1 LSTEIHEQTNIRV
14 DTIYK
19 HSVILFNDDINDFE
33 HVENCLMK
41 IYHKNKKEAKKI
53 ALLAHKQG
61 KAICY
66 VSSLEECETVG
77 EKLAEQGLTISVH

>member
-1 LSTEIHEQTNIRV
+1 MSTEIHEQTNIRV

-41 IYHKNKKEAKKI
+41 ICHKNKKEAKKI

>member
-1 LSTEIHEQTNIRV
+1 MLGL
-14 DTIYK
+14 
-19 HSVILFNDDINDFE
+19 ILYICIKLYFLMMTSMIFD

-41 IYHKNKKEAKKI
+41 ICHKNKKEAKKI

-66 VSSLEECETVG
+66 VSSLEECETVA
-77 EKLAEQGLTISVH
+77 EKLAEQGLTVAVH